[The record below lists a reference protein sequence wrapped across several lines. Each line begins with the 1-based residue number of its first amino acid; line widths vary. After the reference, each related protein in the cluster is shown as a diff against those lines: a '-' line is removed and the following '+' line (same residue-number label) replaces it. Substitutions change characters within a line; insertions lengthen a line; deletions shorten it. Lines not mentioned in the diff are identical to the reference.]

1 MTDHQ
6 KYIVEEWA
14 EDYRDG
20 RLARREML
28 RRIVL
33 MAGGVA
39 LASGVLKNLGL
50 TASEVE
56 IAEAAAS
63 APTVVAQQEGITV
76 RPDDP
81 TIQVEMITYPRSGGP
96 EPNIGYLARPRSG
109 GPYPGIVII
118 HENRGL
124 LEHFKDVARRFAKQ
138 GYAALA
144 VDLVAPSGGTAR
156 YSDPAQ
162 ASAALGQT
170 PPATLVSMLI
180 DARRRLQEV
189 PGVRRDRIGA
199 TGWCFGGGMTWRFV
213 TQDPEVRAA
222 VPFYG
227 SAPPIEDVPKI
238 RASVL
243 ALYGAL
249 DERLNASVPA
259 VREAMQRANV
269 AHEIHIYP
277 GADHAFFN
285 DTGQRYHKPSAD
297 DAWRRMVAWFD
308 RYLKA

>member
-14 EDYRDG
+14 EDYRGG

-28 RRIVL
+28 RRMVL
-33 MAGGVA
+33 MAGGVGLA
-39 LASGVLKNLGL
+39 LGVLKELGVA
-50 TASEVE
+50 ASE
-56 IAEAAAS
+56 AEVAAAAS
-63 APTVVAQQEGITV
+63 SAPPVVAAQSGVTV
-76 RPDDP
+76 APDDP
-81 TIQVEMITYPRSGGP
+81 TIQAEMITYPRSGGA

-109 GPYPGIVII
+109 GPHPGLVVI

-138 GYAALA
+138 GYIALA

-162 ASAALGQT
+162 ATSALGQT
-170 PPATLVSMLI
+170 PPATLVSMLL
-180 DARRRLQEV
+180 DARRRVQET
-189 PGVRRDRIGA
+189 PSVRRDRIGA
-199 TGWCFGGGMTWRFV
+199 TGWCFGGGMTWRLA
-213 TQDPEVRAA
+213 TQDPELRAA

-227 SAPPIEDVPKI
+227 SAPPAEDVSKI

-243 ALYGAL
+243 AIYGAL
-249 DERLNASVPA
+249 DERINAGIPA
-259 VREAMQRANV
+259 VRQAMQRANV
-269 AHEIHIYP
+269 THEIHIYP

-285 DTGQRYHKPSAD
+285 DTGARFHKASAD
-297 DAWRRMVAWFD
+297 DAWRRMLAWFD
-308 RYLKA
+308 RHLKA